1 MSGWFGNL
9 MKIFIYAIIFFIMAM
24 MVIYLYRKG
33 RDAFNDVD
41 KEKRRRR
48 ARRADKMIDTGTQMA
63 KENVGKLIDVGS
75 ELGKTALT
83 TK

>member
-1 MSGWFGNL
+1 MGGWFGNL

-41 KEKRRRR
+41 KEKRLRNAKRIDKTFDASTR
-48 ARRADKMIDTGTQMA
+48 IVEKNASKVIDKTADLIDTA
-63 KENVGKLIDVGS
+63 IKN
-75 ELGKTALT
+75 
-83 TK
+83 